1 MFRPPRHRG
10 AERRRSGSAG
20 PCSFGRRQPR
30 HVARD
35 GRRALSQ
42 RLMGFGLLSR
52 RILFLARTSR
62 ARSWRSVRRSRASRS
77 VTRSSG
83 IAKGPFAEYAA
94 ARENKLTHKPES
106 LAFEQ
111 AAVIGSLRAYRSSGP
126 RHRRRRGRMES
137 ARCGCLG
144 RVGTYAVQIAVA
156 LGATLAGAASASKRD
171 LVASPGQNTSST
183 TPVWTSPTGRARP
196 SQRSNRPAAPAANP
210 PVELLRWG
218 PRLA

>member
-1 MFRPPRHRG
+1 
-10 AERRRSGSAG
+10 
-20 PCSFGRRQPR
+20 
-30 HVARD
+30 
-35 GRRALSQ
+35 
-42 RLMGFGLLSR
+42 
-52 RILFLARTSR
+52 
-62 ARSWRSVRRSRASRS
+62 
-77 VTRSSG
+77 
-83 IAKGPFAEYAA
+83 
-94 ARENKLTHKPES
+94 
-106 LAFEQ
+106 
-111 AAVIGSLRAYRSSGP
+111 
-126 RHRRRRGRMES
+126 MES